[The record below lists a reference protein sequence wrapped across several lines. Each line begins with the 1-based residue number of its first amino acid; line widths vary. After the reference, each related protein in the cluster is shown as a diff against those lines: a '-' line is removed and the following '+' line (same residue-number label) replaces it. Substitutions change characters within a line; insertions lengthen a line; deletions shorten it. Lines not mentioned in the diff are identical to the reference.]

1 MPRGGIKDIKNEWRD
16 SLVLASFR
24 NVEFHVEM
32 GSLQSGR
39 RTVVHEYPKRDI
51 PYSEDMGR
59 SAMRWQFTAYLLL
72 RDKGLGPNFNLMRH
86 RDNLILALNKELAGI
101 LVHPD
106 LGQQLVMC
114 ERYTYSEQRERGGY
128 MAFDLQFVEA
138 GEPGF
143 SAGFVDA
150 LQNMQRS
157 INNGEQTQMQVLE
170 NGVADFPFVREGEG
184 GR

>member
-1 MPRGGIKDIKNEWRD
+1 MASIRDLSPAAWRAR
-16 SLVLASFR
+16 LREASFKG
-24 NVEFHVEM
+24 VGFHVEQQ
-32 GSLQSGR
+32 GRSSGR
-39 RTVVHEYPKRDI
+39 RIVTHLYPKRDV

-72 RDKGLGPNFNLMRH
+72 GDKGLGPNYNLIRH
-86 RDNLILALNKELAGI
+86 RDNLLIALNKELAGM
-101 LVHPD
+101 LLHPD

-143 SAGFVDA
+143 STGFVDA
-150 LQNMQRS
+150 LQNMQRT
-157 INNGEQTQMQVLE
+157 IDNGEQIQMQVLE
-170 NGVADFPFVREGEG
+170 NGIADFPFVREGEG